1 MLSLKLLKGK
11 MVQTVQDK
19 AIKAPKRTGEKRII
33 RIGDTDLDG
42 DKSVISQLI
51 RIYGVSASYA
61 NAMVNA
67 LNIEANSKLQ
77 DLNEE
82 MITKLK
88 EALTNPQKYGIPL
101 WLLNWQKE
109 LETGISKHKVG
120 NELKSKNALN
130 LQQIK
135 LLRTYR
141 GVRHQF
147 GYKVRGQ
154 KTRSRGAN
162 EKGRV
167 GKTIGVTKAKEM
179 KPPTKE

>member
-1 MLSLKLLKGK
+1 MI
-11 MVQTVQDK
+11 QTVQDK
-19 AIKAPKRTGEKRII
+19 AVKAPKKPVEKRII

-61 NAMVNA
+61 NAIINA
-67 LNIEANSKLQ
+67 LNLEAKTKLQ

-82 MITKLK
+82 TINKLK
-88 EALTNPQKYGIPL
+88 EALINPQKYGIPL

-109 LETGISKHKVG
+109 VESGVSKHKVG
-120 NELKSKNALN
+120 SELKSKNALN

-135 LLRTYR
+135 LLRTFR
-141 GVRHQF
+141 GIRHQF

-162 EKGRV
+162 EKGRI
-167 GKTIGVTKAKEM
+167 GKTIGVTKSKEM
-179 KPPTKE
+179 KQPAKE

>member
-1 MLSLKLLKGK
+1 MI
-11 MVQTVQDK
+11 QTVQDK
-19 AIKAPKRTGEKRII
+19 AVKAPKKAIEKRII

-61 NAMVNA
+61 NAIINA
-67 LNIEANSKLQ
+67 LNLEAKTKLQ

-82 MITKLK
+82 TINKLK
-88 EALTNPQKYGIPL
+88 EALINPQKYGIPL

-109 LETGISKHKVG
+109 VESGTSKHKVG
-120 NELKSKNALN
+120 SELKSKNALN

-135 LLRTYR
+135 LLRTFR
-141 GVRHQF
+141 GIRHQF

-162 EKGRV
+162 EKGRI
-167 GKTIGVTKAKEM
+167 GKTIGVTKSKEM
-179 KPPTKE
+179 KQPAKE

>member
-1 MLSLKLLKGK
+1 MI
-11 MVQTVQDK
+11 QTVQDK
-19 AIKAPKRTGEKRII
+19 AVKAPKKPVEKRII

-61 NAMVNA
+61 NAIINA
-67 LNIEANSKLQ
+67 LNLEAKTKLQ

-82 MITKLK
+82 TINKLK
-88 EALTNPQKYGIPL
+88 EALINPQKYGIPL

-109 LETGISKHKVG
+109 VESGASKHKVG
-120 NELKSKNALN
+120 SELKSKNALN

-135 LLRTYR
+135 LLRTFR
-141 GVRHQF
+141 GIRHQF

-162 EKGRV
+162 EKGRI
-167 GKTIGVTKAKEM
+167 GKTIGVTKSKEM
-179 KPPTKE
+179 KQPAKE